1 MSEPVSAPVS
11 DTSAEPSKDPVDWAQ
26 RRRRLFALIF
36 GTIVSGF
43 VGELYGRYFY
53 PTFDDDPWRGFR
65 TGAMIG
71 LVSIAIEI
79 YYIRSQ
85 RNTWIRRVAFL
96 PGLLVRI
103 LVLTI
108 LVRALLISNELI
120 SDWIRGIPLAV
131 APEPMEELRDTLFS
145 MGVVIVF
152 VVISQL
158 ASLIGIKRFI
168 NLVVGR
174 YFRPSQ
180 EDRQFL
186 FIDLV
191 GSSQLARKLGDI
203 NFHEFLADFFHLIDR
218 PIASAGGE
226 IVSYVGD
233 AAIVTWPLTD
243 KGKRN
248 ARSLQALQQIDIIVR
263 NRSAAFEERYGH
275 PPRFRAAL
283 HGGPVVVGEC
293 GNMRRQVTFLGDV
306 VNMTARM
313 DEWAKGAGEARVI
326 STSLLASMEL
336 PDGVTGEPLG
346 EHILRD
352 SNEALALSRLKFS

>member
-1 MSEPVSAPVS
+1 MSKRPLVASAGS
-11 DTSAEPSKDPVDWAQ
+11 RSTEPVDWAQ
-26 RRRRLFALIF
+26 RRRHFFALII
-36 GTIVSGF
+36 GTILSGF
-43 VGELYGRYFY
+43 VGDLYGQVFY
-53 PTFDDDPWRGFR
+53 PEFAEDPWRGFR

-71 LVSIAIEI
+71 FVSTAIEV

-96 PGLLVRI
+96 PGLIVRI
-103 LVLTI
+103 VAITVIIHILLV
-108 LVRALLISNELI
+108 SNEFI
-120 SDWIRGIPLAV
+120 SDYLRGIPLTV
-131 APEPMEELRDTLFS
+131 ETNPIEVLRDTLFS
-145 MGVVIVF
+145 MVIVIIF
-152 VVISQL
+152 VAISQL
-158 ASLIGIKRFI
+158 ANLIGVKRFI

-174 YFRPSQ
+174 YFRPIQ
-180 EDRQFL
+180 EERQFL

-191 GSSQLARKLGDI
+191 GSTQLARRLGDI

-248 ARSLQALQQIDIIVR
+248 ARSLEALQQIDVLVR
-263 NRSAAFEERYGH
+263 NQSAIFEDRYGH
-275 PPRFRAAL
+275 APRFRAAL
-283 HGGPVVVGEC
+283 HGGEVVVGEC

-326 STSLLASMEL
+326 SDSLLEAMTL
-336 PDGVTGEPLG
+336 PDGVSGEPLG
-346 EHILRD
+346 RHVMRD
-352 SNEALALSRLKFS
+352 SAEGLALSRLKFE